1 MYINN
6 NKLNLLIIE
15 GNTKE
20 ENINFNKAGCVPQ
33 SENFSNHIKIHAPNS
48 EIDIVEP
55 CNDDECISKV
65 LSTLKKYNGIILTG
79 STLRV
84 NETCKSVKKHIEFVK
99 KCLEHGNLF
108 FAACWGLQ
116 ITTTVAGGKCR
127 VAPNGAHTGI
137 AQDIELTEAGKKHK
151 LYKSKPHKFTA
162 PAFNFDEVE
171 VPPKNSVLLA
181 SDKINKFG
189 AMHFTHGKSEVWGL
203 QYHPEIPYSYM
214 IKLLKH
220 RKKRLIDT
228 KSFKSEN
235 EIEKH
240 IDLITLEDQKT
251 NDNSRTL
258 ELKNWL
264 EYLELKN

>member
-1 MYINN
+1 MNN
-6 NKLNLLIIE
+6 LKLLIIE

-20 ENINFNKAGCVPQ
+20 ENSNFTKAGCISQ
-33 SENFSNHIKIHAPNS
+33 SENFSKHIKMHEPNS

-55 CNDDECISKV
+55 CNDDDCISKV
-65 LSTLKKYNGIILTG
+65 ISSMKNYRGVILTG

-84 NETCKSVKKHIEFVK
+84 NENCKSVKKHFEFVK
-99 KCLEHGNLF
+99 KCLEQGSYF

-127 VAPNGAHTGI
+127 VSPNGAHTGI
-137 AQDIELTEAGKKHK
+137 AQDIELTDAGKKHK

-171 VPPKNSVLLA
+171 IPPKNSILLA
-181 SDKINKFG
+181 GDKINKFG
-189 AMHFTHGKSEVWGL
+189 AMHFTYGKSEIWGL

-214 IKLLKH
+214 VKLLRH
-220 RKKRLIDT
+220 RKKKLIDS
-228 KSFKSEN
+228 KNFKN
-235 EIEKH
+235 EDDIKTH
-240 IDLITLEDQKT
+240 IDMITKEDQKT

-264 EYLELKN
+264 NYIKLIN

>member
-1 MYINN
+1 M
-6 NKLNLLIIE
+6 
-15 GNTKE
+15 
-20 ENINFNKAGCVPQ
+20 
-33 SENFSNHIKIHAPNS
+33 
-48 EIDIVEP
+48 
-55 CNDDECISKV
+55 
-65 LSTLKKYNGIILTG
+65 
-79 STLRV
+79 RV
-84 NETCKSVKKHIEFVK
+84 NETCKSVKKHVEFVK
-99 KCLEHGNLF
+99 KCLEHGGYF

-171 VPPKNSVLLA
+171 IPPKNSVLLA

-189 AMHFTHGKSEVWGL
+189 AMYFTHGKSEVWGL

-220 RKKRLIDT
+220 RKKKLIDN
-228 KSFKSEN
+228 KSFKNEN
-235 EIEKH
+235 EIDKH
-240 IDLITLEDQKT
+240 IDLITREDQKT
-251 NDNSRTL
+251 NDNGRTL

-264 EYLELKN
+264 EYLEVKN